1 MDKVSKFLLK
11 LSRERREH
19 IMPIVARIIRNDLEN
34 LDCKKLGGRDSE
46 YRVRVGSIR
55 IQFVKTPE
63 GNIITKVGFK
73 GDTTYR

>member
-11 LSRERREH
+11 LSRDKRAH
-19 IMPIVARIIRNDLEN
+19 VIPIVVRITRNELDN
-34 LDCKKLGGRDSE
+34 LDCTKLGGRDNE

-55 IQFVKTPE
+55 IQFAKTSM
-63 GNIITKVGFK
+63 GNIITKIGFK

>member
-11 LSRERREH
+11 LSRERRER
-19 IMPIVARIIRNDLEN
+19 IMPIVACITRNELEN
-34 LDCKKLGGRDSE
+34 LDCAKLGGRNNE
-46 YRVRVGSIR
+46 YRIRVGSIR
-55 IQFVKTPE
+55 IQFVKTPV

>member
-19 IMPIVARIIRNDLEN
+19 ITPIVARITRNELEN
-34 LDCKKLGGRDSE
+34 LDCTKLRGRDNE

-55 IQFVKTPE
+55 IQFVKMSV
-63 GNIITKVGFK
+63 GNIITKIDFK

>member
-11 LSRERREH
+11 LSRERRVRV
-19 IMPIVARIIRNDLEN
+19 MPIVARITRNELDN
-34 LDCKKLGGRDSE
+34 LDCAKLGGRENE

-55 IQFVKTPE
+55 IQFVKTAA
-63 GNIITKVGFK
+63 GNIITKIGLK

>member
-19 IMPIVARIIRNDLEN
+19 IMPIIARVTHNELEN
-34 LDCKKLGGRDSE
+34 LDCSKLQGRGNE

-55 IQFVKTPE
+55 IQFVKMSV